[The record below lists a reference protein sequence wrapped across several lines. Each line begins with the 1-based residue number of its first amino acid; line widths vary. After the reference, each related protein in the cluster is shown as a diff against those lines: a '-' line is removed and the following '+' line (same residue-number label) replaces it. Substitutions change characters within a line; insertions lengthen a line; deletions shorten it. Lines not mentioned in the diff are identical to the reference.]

1 MNTHLPPP
9 HSLSA
14 AIERLPSVARR
25 KYRALLATADD
36 AALWTRAALE
46 REKQAEE
53 SIGDLKRR
61 LSFIDQRTERDRFV
75 EMREEIEALGVEL
88 EQLKLERSKRNALRG
103 NCEQVISQLNV
114 AIPALA
120 GQRLRAVTVSANPNA
135 GETLANA
142 ILRTRTEIRQAK
154 SDLHELKSS
163 PLTRPEIEAQLREH
177 VSALVNF
184 GTPKLDLRAGQVSV
198 FWPDKSS
205 FSASDAAPGGSASA
219 IFSWLFADKIFEA
232 LMSGIDDV
240 VVGGVSAAERIKVG
254 AEIEALIMS
263 LGHTEESLVTTALA
277 AGLEVHRRYDAD
289 PMALLGIEL
298 INVPVV
304 EQEPESEQIT
314 EAAE

>member
-198 FWPDKSS
+198 FWPD
-205 FSASDAAPGGSASA
+205 
-219 IFSWLFADKIFEA
+219 
-232 LMSGIDDV
+232 
-240 VVGGVSAAERIKVG
+240 
-254 AEIEALIMS
+254 
-263 LGHTEESLVTTALA
+263 
-277 AGLEVHRRYDAD
+277 
-289 PMALLGIEL
+289 
-298 INVPVV
+298 
-304 EQEPESEQIT
+304 
-314 EAAE
+314 